1 MRKIMVGLLGVTVV
15 AGGMAAL
22 APVAFAQAPVK
33 AQQADPI
40 VEPVQTDN
48 LPNPLADKRRELTEK
63 AVSGVLSGRLTPQQ
77 INGSQVVKV
86 SESNGRNSF
95 FGGFGRH
102 KDQYVELDRE
112 THRPD
117 LRDPGRVRR
126 RAGTPATPTRT
137 PTRRPRAP

>member
-1 MRKIMVGLLGVTVV
+1 MVGLLGVTVV

-22 APVAFAQAPVK
+22 APVAFAQAPAK

-63 AVSGVLSGRLTPQQ
+63 AISGVLSGRLTPQQ

-102 KDQYVELDRE
+102 KDQYVE
-112 THRPD
+112 
-117 LRDPGRVRR
+117 
-126 RAGTPATPTRT
+126 
-137 PTRRPRAP
+137 